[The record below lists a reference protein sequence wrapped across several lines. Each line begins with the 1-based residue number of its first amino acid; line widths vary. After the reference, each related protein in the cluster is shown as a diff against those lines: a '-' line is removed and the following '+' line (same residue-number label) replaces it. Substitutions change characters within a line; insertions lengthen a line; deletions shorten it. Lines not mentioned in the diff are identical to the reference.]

1 MESITR
7 TVEKMLE
14 TLAEDICDHYCK
26 YPDQW
31 DEEAE
36 GIELCESEICR
47 TCPLTKQ
54 L

>member
-1 MESITR
+1 MENIAR

-31 DEEAE
+31 DEE
-36 GIELCESEICR
+36 GCELCESEICR
-47 TCPLTKQ
+47 NCPLTKQ